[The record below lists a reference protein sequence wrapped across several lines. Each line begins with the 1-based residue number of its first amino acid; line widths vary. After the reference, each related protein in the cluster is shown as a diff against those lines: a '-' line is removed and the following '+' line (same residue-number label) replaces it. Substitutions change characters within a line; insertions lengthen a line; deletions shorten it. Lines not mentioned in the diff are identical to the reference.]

1 MLLNILQC
9 LGLTPATKN
18 YLPQTSIVLRLR
30 HSALASCY
38 SKRLHCKLLSKP
50 VLHRSI
56 LHVTAGKIICQSR
69 LTKFR
74 VPCFLS
80 PYSRAVHKE
89 RVQSLVKIK
98 NELTRK
104 MLVVILFELSNKLKR
119 KTATV

>member
-9 LGLTPATKN
+9 IGLTPATKN
-18 YLPQTSIVLRLR
+18 YLPQMSIVLRLR

-38 SKRLHCKLLSKP
+38 LNRLHCKLLSKF
-50 VLHRSI
+50 VLHRFI
-56 LHVTAGKIICQSR
+56 LHVTAGKIICQSC
-69 LTKFR
+69 LTKFQ

-89 RVQSLVKIK
+89 HVQFLVKIK

-104 MLVVILFELSNKLKR
+104 MLVTKII
-119 KTATV
+119 